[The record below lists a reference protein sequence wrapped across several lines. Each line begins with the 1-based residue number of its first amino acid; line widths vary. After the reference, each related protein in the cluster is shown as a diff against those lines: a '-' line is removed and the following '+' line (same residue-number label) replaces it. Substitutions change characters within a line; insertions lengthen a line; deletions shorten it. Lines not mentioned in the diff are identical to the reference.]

1 MIFCYLSFIVVILS
15 TLPFFINI
23 NENVMYKLIWII
35 SMIIMASLLKKNSLI
50 NDTSKEEPK
59 INKRLSVIGKFI
71 RRYMK
76 IMYLKKLMVITTKDF
91 KLILSEHK

>member
-1 MIFCYLSFIVVILS
+1 
-15 TLPFFINI
+15 
-23 NENVMYKLIWII
+23 
-35 SMIIMASLLKKNSLI
+35 MIIMASLLKKNSLI

>member
-1 MIFCYLSFIVVILS
+1 
-15 TLPFFINI
+15 
-23 NENVMYKLIWII
+23 MYKLIWII